1 MAVVWVS
8 GASSGLGLYTAKAL
22 QAAGWQVVGGAR
34 SFSVVEEPGLLQLT
48 LDVDR
53 DVSVESFCQAAL
65 ERYGAPDAL
74 VNCAGIVTAGA
85 CEDYSMEE
93 LKHVMDVNFYGM
105 VRMIQQVLPIMRTQG
120 GGRIVNFSSI
130 NGLLATPFQGAYT
143 ASKHAVEGFSEA
155 LRMELAPQHI
165 QVMIVEPGDH
175 RGGQVKY
182 RTQAEQTS
190 SIYRDA
196 LARVRAVIARDEA
209 GGLDPA
215 RLGRKVAAAM
225 AKKRM
230 PLRLRVAGLGQHAG
244 VWLHDLLPSRLFT
257 TLLAIYYHIPGR
269 KGIAAPSAVP
279 SKEDTSL

>member
-1 MAVVWVS
+1 VAVVWVS

-34 SFSVVEEPGLLQLT
+34 SFSVVEAPGLLQLT

-53 DVSVESFCQAAL
+53 DDSVEAFCQTAL
-65 ERYGAPDAL
+65 DRFGAPDAL

-85 CEDYSMEE
+85 CEDYSMQE
-93 LKHVMDVNFYGM
+93 LKRVMDVNFYGM
-105 VRMIQQVLPIMRTQG
+105 VRMIQQVLPLMRARG
-120 GGRIVNFSSI
+120 EGRIVNFSSI

-165 QVMIVEPGDH
+165 QVMLVEPGDH
-175 RGGQVKY
+175 RGGQDKY
-182 RTQAEQTS
+182 RTQTKQITS
-190 SIYRDA
+190 SYRNA
-196 LARVRAVIARDEA
+196 LARTRAVIAKDEA
-209 GGLDPA
+209 NGLDPA
-215 RLGRKVAAAM
+215 RLGRKVARAM
-225 AKKRM
+225 AKKRL

-244 VWLHDLLPSRLFT
+244 VWLHDLLPGRLFT
-257 TLLAIYYHIPGR
+257 RLLSIYYHIPGR
-269 KGIAAPSAVP
+269 QGASAPSDVP

>member
-34 SFSVVEEPGLLQLT
+34 SFSVVEEPGLLQLP
-48 LDVDR
+48 LDVTSDN
-53 DVSVESFCQAAL
+53 SVAAFCQTAL
-65 ERYGAPDAL
+65 DRFGAPEAL

-85 CEDYSMEE
+85 CEDYSLQE
-93 LKHVMDVNFYGM
+93 LQRVMDVNFYGM
-105 VRMIQQVLPIMRTQG
+105 VRMIQQVLPLMRERG
-120 GGRIVNFSSI
+120 EGRIVNFSSI

-165 QVMIVEPGDH
+165 QVMLVEPGDH
-175 RGGQVKY
+175 RGGQEKY
-182 RTQAEQTS
+182 RTQVKQTS
-190 SIYRDA
+190 PSYKDA
-196 LARVRAVIARDEA
+196 LARTRAVIARDEA
-209 GGLDPA
+209 NGLDPA
-215 RLGRKVAAAM
+215 GLGRKVARAM
-225 AKKRM
+225 AKSRL

-244 VWLHDLLPSRLFT
+244 VWLHDLLPGRLFT
-257 TLLAIYYHIPGR
+257 RLLAIYYHIPGR
-269 KGIAAPSAVP
+269 SGVSASSAAP